1 MRRVAALATA
11 GSFLLTSAAFAAEAV
26 KTVPPQI
33 DFANPLLK
41 SQVVWLGLIFLALYL
56 LLANWALPQVAQV
69 LETRA
74 ARIKKDLDAAMTAK
88 AEADAAVAE
97 LTAATRKAHAEAQA
111 AINAAVDTAK
121 AEAAALAA
129 AANDRLNA
137 QLAAAEAR
145 ISAARAA
152 AVGALREVATSATT
166 DLVTR
171 LAGFTPATAV
181 INAAVINA
189 AVDHALTA
197 RAA

>member
-1 MRRVAALATA
+1 VRRVAAIATA
-11 GSFLLTSAAFAAEAV
+11 GSFLLTSAAFAAEAA
-26 KTVPPQI
+26 KTIPPQI
-33 DFANPLLK
+33 DFGNPLLK

-56 LLANWALPQVAQV
+56 LLANWALPQVARV

-74 ARIKKDLDAAMTAK
+74 ARIKLDLDAAMVAK
-88 AEADAAVAE
+88 AAADAAVAE

-111 AINAAVDTAK
+111 AINTAVEAAK

-129 AANDRLNA
+129 TANDRLNA

-145 ISAARAA
+145 IASARAA
-152 AVGALREVATSATT
+152 AVGALRDVALTATT
-166 DLVTR
+166 DVVTR
-171 LAGFTPATAV
+171 LAGFTPDT
-181 INAAVINA
+181 AVINA